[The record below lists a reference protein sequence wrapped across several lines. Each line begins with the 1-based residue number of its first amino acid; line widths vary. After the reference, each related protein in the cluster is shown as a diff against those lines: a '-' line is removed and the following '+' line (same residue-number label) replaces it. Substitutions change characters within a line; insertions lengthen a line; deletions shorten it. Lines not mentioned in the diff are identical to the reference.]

1 MSGIMIRVKYLS
13 DSLIYLFSLAW
24 KSAFSILALFTCI
37 ILDLQKITHK
47 LQKNKLCNFSIK
59 HRGVKICNS
68 LRTKFKEILI
78 KGCF

>member
-13 DSLIYLFSLAW
+13 DSLIYLFALAW

-47 LQKNKLCNFSIK
+47 LQKNKLW
-59 HRGVKICNS
+59 
-68 LRTKFKEILI
+68 
-78 KGCF
+78 